1 LDTLKSVL
9 IAWIIGGHALLGYS
23 ALGGWEY
30 EEVREVTFRPR
41 LEFVLTAALGPSALV
56 VIGAFFFLAGLFV
69 PGALARRG
77 PRGFVLDR
85 AVRLGLPYLVYA
97 VLLWPLL
104 LWLMYLATGH
114 RLPPGRLLGDG
125 HALLDSGPLWFVGV
139 LLLFSVAYAALAGH
153 SGWRA
158 GHSGWRAGRTGWR
171 AGRTGW
177 RAGRFGWRAA
187 DTVRREPSP
196 RLRGW
201 HVVTLAAGIAV
212 LTFVVRIWLPANGP
226 EPVAWHLWQWP
237 QCAAMFGLGIA
248 LARGDLA
255 RHVPDELRRACGLT
269 ALLAVMVALSVAVL
283 GGVAELG
290 DDTGRFLGGW
300 SWQALGPA
308 AFEGILVVTG
318 SVWLL
323 GAAQRRFTA
332 PSRITAACNRS
343 AYAAYLLQAP
353 VLLGFAIAARTL
365 PAPAEIKAVLVA
377 ATSIAACFGLGW
389 LLVNRTRMGQI
400 L

>member
-77 PRGFVLDR
+77 RRGFVLDR
-85 AVRLGLPYLVYA
+85 AVRLGVPYLVYV

-104 LWLMYLATGH
+104 LWLTYRATG
-114 RLPPGRLLGDG
+114 RRMPPGRLLGDG

-139 LLLFSVAYAALAGH
+139 LLLFSVAYAAMAGRTVR
-153 SGWRA
+153 RA
-158 GHSGWRAGRTGWR
+158 GH
-171 AGRTGW
+171 
-177 RAGRFGWRAA
+177 
-187 DTVRREPSP
+187 TVPREPSP
-196 RLRGW
+196 RRLRGW
-201 HVVTLAAGIAV
+201 HLAGLAAGITV

-226 EPVAWHLWQWP
+226 EPVAWNLWQWP
-237 QCAAMFGLGIA
+237 QCVAMFGLGIA
-248 LARGDLA
+248 HARGELV
-255 RHVPDELRRACGLT
+255 RHVPDELRRACGLI
-269 ALLAVMVALSVAVL
+269 ALLAVVVALSVTVL
-283 GGVAELG
+283 GGVDKLG

-323 GAAQRRFTA
+323 GTAQRRFTA
-332 PSRITAACNRS
+332 PSRITAACNRG

-353 VLLGFAIAARTL
+353 VLLGFAIAARAL
-365 PAPAEIKAVLVA
+365 PAPAEIKAALVA
-377 ATSIAACFGLGW
+377 ATSIAACFALGW

>member
-1 LDTLKSVL
+1 LPQLDTLKSVL

-85 AVRLGLPYLVYA
+85 AVRLGLPYLVYV

-104 LWLMYLATGH
+104 LWLMYLATGQ
-114 RLPPGRLLGDG
+114 RLPPGRLLGNG
-125 HALLDSGPLWFVGV
+125 HPLLDAGPLWFVGV
-139 LLLFSVAYAALAGH
+139 LLLFSVAYAAM
-153 SGWRA
+153 
-158 GHSGWRAGRTGWR
+158 AGRIIARQPGPR
-171 AGRTGW
+171 
-177 RAGRFGWRAA
+177 
-187 DTVRREPSP
+187 

-201 HVVTLAAGIAV
+201 HLVVLAAGITV
-212 LTFVVRIWLPANGP
+212 LTFAVRIWLPANGP
-226 EPVAWHLWQWP
+226 EPVAWHFWQWP
-237 QCAAMFGLGIA
+237 QCIAMFGLGIA
-248 LARGDLA
+248 HARGDLV
-255 RHVPDELRRACGLT
+255 RHVPDDLRRACGLI
-269 ALLAVMVALSVAVL
+269 ALVAVVVALSVTVL
-283 GGVAELG
+283 GGVTELG
-290 DDTGRFLGGW
+290 DSTRRFLGGW
-300 SWQALGPA
+300 SWQAFGPA

-323 GAAQRRFTA
+323 GAAQRQFTA
-332 PSRITAACNRS
+332 PSRVTAACNRG
-343 AYAAYLLQAP
+343 AYAAYILQAP
-353 VLLGFAIAARTL
+353 VLLGFAIAARAL
-365 PAPAEIKAVLVA
+365 PAPAEIKAILVA